1 MSAQLPSHFGTP
13 FVTTIPSPRFDS
25 KGRQLSFVESDV
37 QRLERL
43 AFLNGS
49 QPRSASPASSS
60 SSVPQSPSQSPVIR
74 AFTSSSASPSSSPSS
89 RPRLIQGL
97 ICDPIELMANQLAE
111 EFLLS
116 PSSSDDSSD
125 DDYMMIPNLAGSSP
139 PSYIFA
145 NSVPAFADISR
156 KAPRAISS
164 TLASSSFKPGH
175 RRKRS
180 ELFAIREE
188 D

>member
-1 MSAQLPSHFGTP
+1 MSNQVPSHFGTP

-25 KGRQLSFVESDV
+25 KGRQLGFVESDV

-49 QPRSASPASSS
+49 KSRTASPATSPSSL
-60 SSVPQSPSQSPVIR
+60 PGSPSQSPVMRSYI
-74 AFTSSSASPSSSPSS
+74 SSSASPSSSPSS
-89 RPRLIQGL
+89 KPRLIQGP

-111 EFLLS
+111 EFLMS
-116 PSSSDDSSD
+116 PSSDDSSD
-125 DDYMMIPNLAGSSP
+125 DDYMMIPSLTASSL
-139 PSYIFA
+139 PSYMFA
-145 NSVPAFADISR
+145 NAVPAFADMSR
-156 KAPRAISS
+156 KAPRSHSS
-164 TLASSSFKPGH
+164 TPSSGSFKPGH